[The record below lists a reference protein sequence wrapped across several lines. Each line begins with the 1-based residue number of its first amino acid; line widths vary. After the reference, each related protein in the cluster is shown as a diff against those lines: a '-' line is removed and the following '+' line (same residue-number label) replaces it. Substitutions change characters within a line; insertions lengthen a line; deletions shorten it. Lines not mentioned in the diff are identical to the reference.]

1 LLIGNNMTA
10 LDGIRVLD
18 FTRVLA
24 GPYCTLVLGD
34 LGAEIIKIENPQ
46 GGDDTRGFNVSP
58 TLDFS
63 TYFLAVNR
71 NKKSV
76 AIDIRTTEGRNAIH
90 AMAVNAD
97 VVIENYRSGVMERY
111 GIGYE
116 DLSQINPRLVFASV
130 SAYGRDGPLKDRP
143 GYDPIVQAESGFMSL
158 TGEPDGEPMRTGVS
172 IADMFTGMFAAQAI
186 TAALFARVTIGQGQ
200 RIDVPLF
207 DTSVNMLHHASGAYL
222 VDEFV
227 TGRYGNGNIL
237 AQPVGLFMAG
247 DGPIMIA
254 MTNNRLY
261 AKFCEV
267 VLQKPELMTDPRF
280 AENAGRVANREAL
293 TEELNAV
300 FSTDTRSNWIA
311 KMMDAGI
318 PAGEVRDVEEALTS
332 KETIA
337 RGMIVDQPHPRF
349 GTIRGIR
356 SPMTL
361 SETPVRDPEAAPD
374 LGADTDEV
382 LRELAGYSDEQIAAL
397 KAANN

>member
-1 LLIGNNMTA
+1 MTA

-76 AIDIRTTEGRNAIH
+76 AIDIRTTEGRDAIH

-186 TAALFARVTIGQGQ
+186 TAALFARITIGQGQ

-349 GTIRGIR
+349 GTVRGIR

-397 KAANN
+397 KAAND

>member
-1 LLIGNNMTA
+1 
-10 LDGIRVLD
+10 
-18 FTRVLA
+18 
-24 GPYCTLVLGD
+24 
-34 LGAEIIKIENPQ
+34 
-46 GGDDTRGFNVSP
+46 
-58 TLDFS
+58 
-63 TYFLAVNR
+63 
-71 NKKSV
+71 
-76 AIDIRTTEGRNAIH
+76 
-90 AMAVNAD
+90 
-97 VVIENYRSGVMERY
+97 MERY

-186 TAALFARVTIGQGQ
+186 TAALFARITIGQGQ

-222 VDEFV
+222 IDEFV

-300 FSTDTRSNWIA
+300 FSSDTRANWIE

-332 KETIA
+332 EETIA
-337 RGMIVDQPHPRF
+337 RGMIVDQSHPRL

-356 SPMTL
+356 SPMSL

-374 LGADTDEV
+374 LGANTDEV

-397 KAANN
+397 KAAND

>member
-1 LLIGNNMTA
+1 MTA

-18 FTRVLA
+18 FSRVLA

-76 AIDIRTTEGRNAIH
+76 AIDIRTMEGRDAIR

-186 TAALFARVTIGQGQ
+186 TAALFARITIGQGQ

-222 VDEFV
+222 IDEFV

-261 AKFCEV
+261 AKFCEI

-300 FSTDTRSNWIA
+300 FSTDTRANWIG

-332 KETIA
+332 EETIA
-337 RGMIVDQPHPRF
+337 RGMIVDQSHPRL

-356 SPMTL
+356 SPMSL

-374 LGADTDEV
+374 LGANTDEV

-397 KAANN
+397 KAAND

>member
-1 LLIGNNMTA
+1 MTA
-10 LDGIRVLD
+10 LEGIRVLD

-46 GGDDTRGFNVSP
+46 GGDDTRGFNISP

-76 AIDIRTTEGRNAIH
+76 AIDIRTTEGRDAIH
-90 AMAVNAD
+90 AMAANAD

-111 GIGYE
+111 GIGYD
-116 DLSQINPRLVFASV
+116 DLAKVNSQLIFASV

-158 TGEPDGEPMRTGVS
+158 TGEPDGQPMRTGVS
-172 IADMFTGMFAAQAI
+172 IADMFTGMFAGQAI
-186 TAALFARVTIGQGQ
+186 LAALIARDKIGHGQ

-207 DTSVNMLHHASGAYL
+207 DTSVNMLHHAANAFL
-222 VDEFV
+222 VDAMV
-227 TGRYGNGNIL
+227 MGRYGNSNAL
-237 AQPVGLFMAG
+237 AQPVGLFTAS
-247 DGPIMIA
+247 DGPLMVT

-261 AKFCEV
+261 KRFCED
-267 VLQKPELMTDPRF
+267 VLERPDLFDDPRF
-280 AENAGRVANREAL
+280 VDNAARVENREAL
-293 TEELNAV
+293 TDELNSVLKA
-300 FSTDTRSNWIA
+300 DTRSNWITKLSA
-311 KMMDAGI
+311 AGI
-318 PAGEVRDVEEALTS
+318 PGGEVRDVGQALTS
-332 KETIA
+332 VETEA
-337 RGMIVDQPHPRF
+337 RQMIVDQPHPRL
-349 GTIRGIR
+349 GTIRGVR

-361 SETPVRDPEAAPD
+361 SETPVRDPVAAPD

-382 LRELAGYSDEQIAAL
+382 LRDIAGYDDAQIAAL
-397 KAANN
+397 KAAGN

>member
-1 LLIGNNMTA
+1 
-10 LDGIRVLD
+10 
-18 FTRVLA
+18 
-24 GPYCTLVLGD
+24 
-34 LGAEIIKIENPQ
+34 
-46 GGDDTRGFNVSP
+46 
-58 TLDFS
+58 
-63 TYFLAVNR
+63 
-71 NKKSV
+71 
-76 AIDIRTTEGRNAIH
+76 
-90 AMAVNAD
+90 
-97 VVIENYRSGVMERY
+97 
-111 GIGYE
+111 
-116 DLSQINPRLVFASV
+116 
-130 SAYGRDGPLKDRP
+130 
-143 GYDPIVQAESGFMSL
+143 
-158 TGEPDGEPMRTGVS
+158 
-172 IADMFTGMFAAQAI
+172 
-186 TAALFARVTIGQGQ
+186 
-200 RIDVPLF
+200 
-207 DTSVNMLHHASGAYL
+207 MLHHASGAYL

-261 AKFCEV
+261 AKFCKV

-349 GTIRGIR
+349 GTVRGIR

-397 KAANN
+397 KAAND

>member
-1 LLIGNNMTA
+1 MTA

-76 AIDIRTTEGRNAIH
+76 AIDIRTTEGRDAIR
-90 AMAVNAD
+90 AMAANAD
-97 VVIENYRSGVMERY
+97 VVVENYRSGVMERY

-116 DLSQINPRLVFASV
+116 DLSAINPQLVFASV

-172 IADMFTGMFAAQAI
+172 IADIFTGMFASQAI
-186 TAALFARVTIGQGQ
+186 TAALYARNSIGRGQ

-207 DTSVNMLHHASGAYL
+207 DASVNMLHHASGAYL
-222 VDEFV
+222 IDSFV

-261 AKFCEV
+261 AKFCEE
-267 VLQKPELMTDPRF
+267 VLEKPELMTDPRF
-280 AENAGRVANREAL
+280 ADNAGRVSNREAL
-293 TEELNAV
+293 TEALNAV
-300 FSTDTRSNWIA
+300 FSTDTRANWIA
-311 KMMDAGI
+311 KMMKAGI
-318 PAGEVRDVEEALTS
+318 PAGEVRDVGEALTS
-332 KETIA
+332 EETIA
-337 RGMIVDQPHPRF
+337 REMIVDQPHPRL
-349 GTIRGIR
+349 GMIKGVR
-356 SPMTL
+356 SPMSL
-361 SETPVRDPEAAPD
+361 SETPVRDPVAAPD

-382 LRELAGYSDEQIAAL
+382 LRDIAGYTEAQIAAL
-397 KAANN
+397 KAAAD

>member
-1 LLIGNNMTA
+1 MTA
-10 LDGIRVLD
+10 LEGIRVLD
-18 FTRVLA
+18 FSRVLA

-76 AIDIRTTEGRNAIH
+76 AIDIRTMEGRDAIR

-158 TGEPDGEPMRTGVS
+158 TGDPDGEPMRTGVS

-186 TAALFARVTIGQGQ
+186 TAALFARTTIGKGQ

-222 VDEFV
+222 IDEFV

-267 VLQKPELMTDPRF
+267 VLGKPELMTDPRF
-280 AENAGRVANREAL
+280 SENAGRVANREAL
-293 TEELNAV
+293 TDELNAV
-300 FSTDTRSNWIA
+300 FSTDTRANWIE

-318 PAGEVRDVEEALTS
+318 PAGEVRDVKEALTS

-337 RGMIVDQPHPRF
+337 RGMVVDQSHPRF

-374 LGADTDEV
+374 LGANTDEV
-382 LRELAGYSDEQIAAL
+382 LRELAGYNDEQIAAL

>member
-1 LLIGNNMTA
+1 
-10 LDGIRVLD
+10 
-18 FTRVLA
+18 
-24 GPYCTLVLGD
+24 
-34 LGAEIIKIENPQ
+34 
-46 GGDDTRGFNVSP
+46 
-58 TLDFS
+58 
-63 TYFLAVNR
+63 
-71 NKKSV
+71 
-76 AIDIRTTEGRNAIH
+76 
-90 AMAVNAD
+90 MAVNAD

-186 TAALFARVTIGQGQ
+186 TAALFARITIGQGQ

-222 VDEFV
+222 IDEFV

-300 FSTDTRSNWIA
+300 FSTDTRANWIE

-337 RGMIVDQPHPRF
+337 RGMIVDQSHPRL

-356 SPMTL
+356 SPMNL

-374 LGADTDEV
+374 LGANTDEV

-397 KAANN
+397 KAAND

>member
-1 LLIGNNMTA
+1 MTA

-261 AKFCEV
+261 AKFCKV

-349 GTIRGIR
+349 GTVRGIR

-397 KAANN
+397 KAAND

>member
-1 LLIGNNMTA
+1 MTA
-10 LDGIRVLD
+10 LEGIRVLD
-18 FTRVLA
+18 FSRVLA

-76 AIDIRTTEGRNAIH
+76 AIDIRTMEGRDAIR

-158 TGEPDGEPMRTGVS
+158 TGDPDGEPMRTGVS

-186 TAALFARVTIGQGQ
+186 TAALFARTTIGKGQ

-222 VDEFV
+222 IDEFV

-261 AKFCEV
+261 AKFCKV
-267 VLQKPELMTDPRF
+267 VLGKPELMTDPRF
-280 AENAGRVANREAL
+280 SENAGRVANREAL
-293 TEELNAV
+293 TDELNAV
-300 FSTDTRSNWIA
+300 FSTDTRANWIE

-318 PAGEVRDVEEALTS
+318 PAGEVRDVKEALTS

-337 RGMIVDQPHPRF
+337 RGMVVDQSHPRF

-374 LGADTDEV
+374 LGANTDEV
-382 LRELAGYSDEQIAAL
+382 LRELAGYNDEQIAAL

>member
-1 LLIGNNMTA
+1 MSTTA

-24 GPYCTLVLGD
+24 GPYCTVLLGD
-34 LGAEIIKIENPQ
+34 LGAEIIKIENPE

-58 TLDFS
+58 TLEFS

-71 NKKSV
+71 NKKSI
-76 AIDIRTTEGRNAIH
+76 AIDIRTEAGGEAIR
-90 AMAVNAD
+90 ALAANAD
-97 VVIENYRSGVMERY
+97 VVVENYRTGVMDRY

-116 DLSQINPRLVFASV
+116 DLSAINPRIVFASV

-186 TAALFARVTIGQGQ
+186 TAALYVRDKIGRGQ
-200 RIDVPLF
+200 RIDVPLY
-207 DTSVNMLHHASGAYL
+207 DATVNMLHHASSAYL
-222 VDEFV
+222 VDEVV

-254 MTNNRLY
+254 MTNNRLF
-261 AKFCEV
+261 KRFCEE
-267 VLQKPELMTDPRF
+267 VLGRPEIMDDPRF
-280 AENAGRVANREAL
+280 ADNAARVTHRDELIN
-293 TEELNAV
+293 ELNAV
-300 FSTDTRSNWIA
+300 FGKDTRANWIA
-311 KMMDAGI
+311 KMAAAGI
-318 PAGEVRDVEEALTS
+318 PAGEVRDVGQALTS
-332 KETIA
+332 EETQA
-337 RGMIVDQPHPRF
+337 REMIVDQPHPRL
-349 GTIRGIR
+349 GTVPGIR
-356 SPMTL
+356 SPMML
-361 SETPVRDPEAAPD
+361 SETPVRDPVAAPD

-382 LRELAGYSDEQIAAL
+382 LREIAGYDADQIAAV
-397 KAANN
+397 KGEG

>member
-1 LLIGNNMTA
+1 MSTTA

-24 GPYCTLVLGD
+24 GPYCTVLLGD
-34 LGAEIIKIENPQ
+34 LGAEIIKIENPE

-58 TLDFS
+58 TLEFS

-71 NKKSV
+71 NKKSI
-76 AIDIRTTEGRNAIH
+76 AIDIRTEAGGEAIR
-90 AMAVNAD
+90 ALAANAD
-97 VVIENYRSGVMERY
+97 VVVENYRTGVMDRY

-116 DLSQINPRLVFASV
+116 DLSAINPRIVFASV

-186 TAALFARVTIGQGQ
+186 TAALYVRDKIGRGQ
-200 RIDVPLF
+200 RIDVPLY
-207 DTSVNMLHHASGAYL
+207 DATVNMLHHASSAYL
-222 VDEFV
+222 VDEVV

-254 MTNNRLY
+254 MTNNRLF
-261 AKFCEV
+261 KRFCEE
-267 VLQKPELMTDPRF
+267 VLGRPEIMDDPRF
-280 AENAGRVANREAL
+280 ADNAARVTHRDELIN
-293 TEELNAV
+293 ELNAV
-300 FSTDTRSNWIA
+300 CGKDTRANWIA
-311 KMMDAGI
+311 KMAAAGI
-318 PAGEVRDVEEALTS
+318 PAGEVRDVGQALTS
-332 KETIA
+332 EETQA
-337 RGMIVDQPHPRF
+337 REMIVDQPHPRL
-349 GTIRGIR
+349 GTVPGIR
-356 SPMTL
+356 SPMML
-361 SETPVRDPEAAPD
+361 SETPVRDPVAAPD

-382 LRELAGYSDEQIAAL
+382 LREIAGYDADQIAAV
-397 KAANN
+397 KGEG

>member
-1 LLIGNNMTA
+1 MTA

-349 GTIRGIR
+349 GTVRGIR

-397 KAANN
+397 KAAND

>member
-1 LLIGNNMTA
+1 MTA

-261 AKFCEV
+261 AKFCKV

-349 GTIRGIR
+349 GTVRGIR

>member
-1 LLIGNNMTA
+1 MSTTA

-24 GPYCTLVLGD
+24 GPYCTVLLGD
-34 LGAEIIKIENPQ
+34 LGAEIIKIENPE

-58 TLDFS
+58 TLEFS

-71 NKKSV
+71 NKKSI
-76 AIDIRTTEGRNAIH
+76 AIDIRTEAGGEAIR
-90 AMAVNAD
+90 ALAAKAD
-97 VVIENYRSGVMERY
+97 IVVENYRTGVMDRY

-116 DLSQINPRLVFASV
+116 DLSAINPRIVFASV

-186 TAALFARVTIGQGQ
+186 TAALYVRDKIGRGQ
-200 RIDVPLF
+200 RIDVPLY
-207 DTSVNMLHHASGAYL
+207 DATVNMLHHASSAYL
-222 VDEFV
+222 VDEVV

-254 MTNNRLY
+254 MTNNRLF
-261 AKFCEV
+261 KRFCEE
-267 VLQKPELMTDPRF
+267 VLGRPEIMDDPRF
-280 AENAGRVANREAL
+280 ADNAARVTHRDELIN
-293 TEELNAV
+293 ELNAV
-300 FSTDTRSNWIA
+300 FGKDTRANWIA
-311 KMMDAGI
+311 KMAAAGI
-318 PAGEVRDVEEALTS
+318 PAGEVRDVGQALTS
-332 KETIA
+332 EETQA
-337 RGMIVDQPHPRF
+337 REMIVDQPHPRL
-349 GTIRGIR
+349 GTVPGIR
-356 SPMTL
+356 SPMML
-361 SETPVRDPEAAPD
+361 SETPVRDPVAAPD

-382 LRELAGYSDEQIAAL
+382 LREIAGYDADQIAAV
-397 KAANN
+397 KGEG

>member
-1 LLIGNNMTA
+1 MSTTA

-24 GPYCTLVLGD
+24 GPYCTVLLGD
-34 LGAEIIKIENPQ
+34 LGAEIIKIENPE

-58 TLDFS
+58 TLEFS

-71 NKKSV
+71 NKKSI
-76 AIDIRTTEGRNAIH
+76 AIDIRTEAGGEAIR
-90 AMAVNAD
+90 ALAANAD
-97 VVIENYRSGVMERY
+97 VVVENYRTGVMDRY

-116 DLSQINPRLVFASV
+116 DLSAINPRIVFASV

-186 TAALFARVTIGQGQ
+186 TAALYVRDKIGRGQ
-200 RIDVPLF
+200 RIDVPLY
-207 DTSVNMLHHASGAYL
+207 DATVNMLHHASSAYL
-222 VDEFV
+222 VDEVV

-254 MTNNRLY
+254 MTNNRLF
-261 AKFCEV
+261 KRFCEE
-267 VLQKPELMTDPRF
+267 VLGRPEIMDDPRF
-280 AENAGRVANREAL
+280 ADNAARVTHRDELIN
-293 TEELNAV
+293 ELNAV
-300 FSTDTRSNWIA
+300 FGKDTRANWIA
-311 KMMDAGI
+311 KMAAADI
-318 PAGEVRDVEEALTS
+318 PAGEVRDVGQALTS
-332 KETIA
+332 EETQA
-337 RGMIVDQPHPRF
+337 REMIVDQPHPRL
-349 GTIRGIR
+349 GTVPGIR
-356 SPMTL
+356 SPMML
-361 SETPVRDPEAAPD
+361 SETPVRDPVAAPD

-382 LRELAGYSDEQIAAL
+382 LREIAGYDADQIAAV
-397 KAANN
+397 KGEG

>member
-1 LLIGNNMTA
+1 MSTTA

-24 GPYCTLVLGD
+24 GPYCTVLLGD
-34 LGAEIIKIENPQ
+34 LGAEIIKIENPE

-58 TLDFS
+58 TLEFS

-71 NKKSV
+71 NKKSI
-76 AIDIRTTEGRNAIH
+76 AIDIRTEAGGEAIR
-90 AMAVNAD
+90 ALAANAD
-97 VVIENYRSGVMERY
+97 VVVENYRTGVMDRY

-116 DLSQINPRLVFASV
+116 DLSAINPRIVFASV

-186 TAALFARVTIGQGQ
+186 TAALYVRDKIGRGQ
-200 RIDVPLF
+200 RIDVPLY
-207 DTSVNMLHHASGAYL
+207 DATVNMLHHASSAYL
-222 VDEFV
+222 VDEVV

-254 MTNNRLY
+254 MTNNRLF
-261 AKFCEV
+261 KRFCEE
-267 VLQKPELMTDPRF
+267 VLGRPEIMDDPRF
-280 AENAGRVANREAL
+280 ADNAARVTHRDELIN
-293 TEELNAV
+293 ELNAV
-300 FSTDTRSNWIA
+300 FGKDTRANWIA
-311 KMMDAGI
+311 KMAAAGI
-318 PAGEVRDVEEALTS
+318 PAGEVRDVGQALTS
-332 KETIA
+332 EETQA
-337 RGMIVDQPHPRF
+337 REMIVDQPHPRL
-349 GTIRGIR
+349 GTVPGIR
-356 SPMTL
+356 SPMML
-361 SETPVRDPEAAPD
+361 SETPVRDPVAAPD

-382 LRELAGYSDEQIAAL
+382 LREIAGYDADQIAAV
-397 KAANN
+397 KGDD